1 MDENAVSEKRSQV
14 LDMNIV
20 DDVRSALAEDI
31 GTGDISAA
39 LLPSTQMIQAVII
52 SREAMLVCG
61 QNWVNEVFKQI
72 DDRVQCQWLVTEGVW
87 LPGPTSL
94 CRVTGPARAILSGER
109 SALNFLQTLS
119 GTATQTYAF
128 LQVLKGTA
136 THLLDTR
143 KTLPGLRAAQK
154 YAVACAGGMNHRMG
168 LYDAFL
174 IKENHIAACGSIQA
188 AVRMARQ
195 AHPQVFLEVEVR
207 NIMELHEALAC
218 KPDRIL
224 LDNFDLPT
232 IAEAVAINQPKIC
245 DLEVS
250 GGVDVTTLRGLA
262 ETGVDYIS
270 VGALT
275 KSVRAIDLSLL
286 VE

>member
-1 MDENAVSEKRSQV
+1 VS
-14 LDMNIV
+14 IV
-20 DDVRSALAEDI
+20 EDVRTALAEDI
-31 GTGDISAA
+31 GTGDITAD
-39 LLPSTQMIQAVII
+39 LLPGAQMLQAILI
-52 SREAMLVCG
+52 TREAMLVCG
-61 QNWVNEVFKQI
+61 QAWVNEVFKQI
-72 DDRVQCQWLVTEGVW
+72 DDRVQCQWLVAEGAW
-87 LPGPTSL
+87 LPEPTNL
-94 CRVTGPARAILSGER
+94 CRITGPARAILSGER

-119 GTATQTYAF
+119 GTATQTHAF
-128 LQVLKGTA
+128 LQAISGSPA
-136 THLLDTR
+136 RLLDTR

-188 AVRMARQ
+188 AIKVARQ
-195 AHPQVFLEVEVR
+195 THPHVFLEVEVQ
-207 NIMELHEALAC
+207 NMLELQEALAC

-232 IAEAVAINQPKIC
+232 IADAVAMNQPKIC

-250 GGVDVTTLRGLA
+250 GGVDITTIRALA
-262 ETGVDYIS
+262 ETGVDFIS

>member
-1 MDENAVSEKRSQV
+1 
-14 LDMNIV
+14 MNIV

-250 GGVDVTTLRGLA
+250 GGVDVTTIRGLA

-275 KSVRAIDLSLL
+275 KSVRAIDLSLW